1 MYKAGIEYIL
11 GLKIKNEI
19 LSIKPAIPSDWKE
32 YSIRYEYKSS
42 VYNIKVKNPNGKS
55 TEVEKFI
62 VNGVEI
68 EEKQVKLIDNGK
80 INEIEVIM

>member
-11 GLKIKNEI
+11 GLKIQNEI

-42 VYNIKVKNPNGKS
+42 IYNIKVKNSNAKNTG
-55 TEVEKFI
+55 VEKFI
-62 VNGVEI
+62 VNGIEI